1 MCITYAKVMIR
12 VKDDSMIVNIGEK
25 SKEVFKEDMVRK
37 LTVAVP

>member
-12 VKDDSMIVNIGEK
+12 VKDDSMIANIGEN
-25 SKEVFKEDMVRK
+25 SKEVFTQDMIRK